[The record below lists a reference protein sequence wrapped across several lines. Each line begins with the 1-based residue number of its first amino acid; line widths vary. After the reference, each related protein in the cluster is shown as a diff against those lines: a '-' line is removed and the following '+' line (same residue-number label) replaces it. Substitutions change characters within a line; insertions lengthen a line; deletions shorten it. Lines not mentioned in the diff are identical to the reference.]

1 MSPMVIEE
9 GGAVRLRT
17 QCLIKHRKII
27 LGVVGCLLSVAI
39 IATLVGVFSGKD
51 EGDEKESVTEAIS
64 AVQLKETQHS
74 DDVAVENFSLSMA
87 FEEGTEAFKTT
98 SVGQNGSSD
107 FSTKQTENAVIL
119 TTIPTTTVGSST
131 TVKPSPKT
139 LMDVPK
145 TDVPDS
151 EASISM
157 SILMST
163 TTFVDPS
170 VVAKSDADEEIIPS
184 STSGSTTGL
193 GDPTLTEV
201 ESAWCSTHSGHPC
214 AFPFRWGSYTWNR
227 CVPSAFGPWCAT
239 YLRGDHSYSS
249 WGRCDP
255 NNCKPGLM

>member
-1 MSPMVIEE
+1 M
-9 GGAVRLRT
+9 
-17 QCLIKHRKII
+17 
-27 LGVVGCLLSVAI
+27 
-39 IATLVGVFSGKD
+39 
-51 EGDEKESVTEAIS
+51 TEAIS

-170 VVAKSDADEEIIPS
+170 LVAKSDADEEIIPS

-227 CVPSAFGPWCAT
+227 SLHIETVCVN
-239 YLRGDHSYSS
+239 H
-249 WGRCDP
+249 RCF
-255 NNCKPGLM
+255 NFYWLG

>member
-1 MSPMVIEE
+1 M
-9 GGAVRLRT
+9 
-17 QCLIKHRKII
+17 
-27 LGVVGCLLSVAI
+27 
-39 IATLVGVFSGKD
+39 
-51 EGDEKESVTEAIS
+51 TEAIS

-74 DDVAVENFSLSMA
+74 DDVAVENFSLSVA

-98 SVGQNGSSD
+98 SVGQNDSSD

-151 EASISM
+151 EAYTPKSTPM
-157 SILMST
+157 STT

-170 VVAKSDADEEIIPS
+170 LVAKSDANEEIIPS

-193 GDPTLTEV
+193 GDPTKV

-227 CVPSAFGPWCAT
+227 SLHIEPV
-239 YLRGDHSYSS
+239 
-249 WGRCDP
+249 
-255 NNCKPGLM
+255 CKPSLF